1 MNVILLDHTLTV
13 AFGACLMSLIDNLAD
28 GVDEDIA
35 VDLAHVVTVVGFS
48 HDLDK
53 DIGKEWRDINVAD
66 VEDYA
71 DGYGLLAWLTSAD
84 VHLSGLPLWALIKA
98 VEVRTAQRTAKRG
111 VGKEDVSMCKSP

>member
-53 DIGKEWRDINVAD
+53 DIGKEWRDINVSD

-71 DGYGLLAWLTSAD
+71 DGSGLITWLTSTD
-84 VHLSGLPLWALIKA
+84 VQHYGLQLWAPIKG
-98 VEVRTAQRTAKRG
+98 VEVRTPQDGMPTQVR
-111 VGKEDVSMCKSP
+111 ED